1 MKPLLK
7 WLHIAAAIG
16 FAGTLAVSLLLAV
29 NADTASPSTY
39 AAQRAAIALIAGE
52 IALPSLIVLGVTG
65 ALLVVAQPLL
75 IDARWVWA
83 KALLG
88 VVVAGLVVL
97 VIQPAVSAAAAL
109 AAVAVE
115 GSPMP
120 EPLASAL
127 RAEWLGG
134 LAALALSAAAM
145 ALAVWRPHLRRR
157 RQD

>member
-29 NADTASPSTY
+29 NADTASPSAY
-39 AAQRAAIALIAGE
+39 ATQRAAIALVARE

-88 VVVAGLVVL
+88 VVVAGFVVL

-109 AAVAVE
+109 TAVAVE
-115 GSPMP
+115 GAPML

-127 RAEWLGG
+127 RAEWIGG
-134 LAALALSAAAM
+134 LAALALSAVAM